1 MIERAAPHTVYYHAL
16 YQPPPSIKY
25 LFTMFN
31 IDSIAN
37 KFRLSYF
44 IFALLLCGAFVSI
57 FLYAES
63 RIEQELVKGRL
74 LQQLDISQEKYGDR
88 SIYTADPGI
97 KIYRYDSAPTNL
109 QTTAT
114 ATVQEK
120 SVTIDGESGKTHGNL
135 HFFAY
140 QQGNQTYILTYLEGV
155 EMVMSHYPVL
165 EIFENLEDI
174 FADTL
179 RVAVILS
186 LLIAAIFSHLSSK
199 QIIKPLLDLKKAVET
214 DHSNLTELTHLPSE
228 VGVLARAIDEKN
240 HKLEQYLKREQLFT
254 GDVSHELR
262 TPLTII
268 MGAFEVLASQ
278 LPADSHLNEF
288 TNRIGTTARETS
300 EIITALLLL
309 SRAPEKLDAPQTSIN
324 SIALAEVQRLTYL
337 LRYKT
342 VTCQIVA
349 EQEYSAYVRP
359 ELLKM
364 ALGNLIKNAFQYTDD
379 GEVTI
384 TIDDEKIMVTD
395 TGLGIPEAMMPLLY
409 ERFERLTHDYQDE
422 GTGKALSPEN
432 DINHKA
438 EGSGLGLSIVQ
449 RIMSHMGWQ
458 LTHQANPSGGSTFI
472 IYYK

>member
-1 MIERAAPHTVYYHAL
+1 
-16 YQPPPSIKY
+16 
-25 LFTMFN
+25 MFN

-44 IFALLLCGAFVSI
+44 IFALLLCAAFVSI

-63 RIEQELVKGRL
+63 RIEQELVKARL
-74 LQQLDISQEKYGDR
+74 LQQLELSQKEYGDQP
-88 SIYTADPGI
+88 IYTADPGI
-97 KIYRYDSAPTNL
+97 KIYRYDNAPASL
-109 QTTAT
+109 QTVANE
-114 ATVQEK
+114 TVQET
-120 SVTIDGESGKTHGNL
+120 SVTINDESGKTRANL

-140 QQGNQTYILTYLEGV
+140 QQDGQAYILTYLEGV
-155 EMVMSHYPVL
+155 EMVMKHYPVL

-179 RVAVILS
+179 KVAVILS

-199 QIIKPLLDLKKAVET
+199 QIIKPLLDLKQAVET
-214 DHSNLTELTHLPSE
+214 DHKNLTELTHMPSE

-268 MGAFEVLASQ
+268 MGASEVLASQ
-278 LPADSHLNEF
+278 LEADSHLNEF
-288 TNRIGTTARETS
+288 TNRISNTAKETS

-309 SRAPEKLDAPQTSIN
+309 SRAPEKLDTPQTSIN
-324 SIALAEVQRLTYL
+324 STALAEVQRLKYL

-342 VTCQIVA
+342 VTCQVVA

-379 GEVTI
+379 GEVI
-384 TIDDEKIMVTD
+384 VTIDDEKITVTD
-395 TGLGIPEAMMPLLY
+395 TGLGIPEVMMPLLY

-422 GTGKALSPEN
+422 GTGTALSPEH
-432 DINHKA
+432 DINHKV

-458 LTHQANPSGGSTFI
+458 LTHQANHSGGSTFS

>member
-1 MIERAAPHTVYYHAL
+1 
-16 YQPPPSIKY
+16 
-25 LFTMFN
+25 MFN

-63 RIEQELVKGRL
+63 RIEQDLVKARL
-74 LQQLDISQEKYGDR
+74 LQQLDLSQEKYGDQP
-88 SIYTADPGI
+88 IYTADPGI
-97 KIYRYDSAPTNL
+97 KIYRYDAAPANLQAIATDTVKETAITIHKGESQTRTNL
-109 QTTAT
+109 
-114 ATVQEK
+114 
-120 SVTIDGESGKTHGNL
+120 HL
-135 HFFAY
+135 FAY
-140 QQGNQTYILTYLEGV
+140 QQGDQAYILTYLENN
-155 EMVMSHYPVL
+155 EIVMKNYPVL
-165 EIFENLEDI
+165 AIFEHLEDI

-179 RVAVILS
+179 RVAVVLS
-186 LLIAAIFSHLSSK
+186 LLIAAIFSQLSAK
-199 QIIKPLLDLKKAVET
+199 QIIKPLLDLKQAVET
-214 DHSNLTELTHLPSE
+214 DHKNLTELTHLPSE

-268 MGAFEVLASQ
+268 MGASEVLASQ
-278 LPADSHLNEF
+278 LAADSHLNEF
-288 TNRIGTTARETS
+288 TNRISNTAKETS

-324 SIALAEVQRLTYL
+324 SIAVAEVQRLNYL

-342 VTCQIVA
+342 VTCQVIA

-379 GEVTI
+379 GEVI
-384 TIDDEKIMVTD
+384 VTIDDQKITVTD
-395 TGLGIPEAMMPLLY
+395 TGLGIPEVMMPLLY
-409 ERFERLTHDYQDE
+409 ERFERLTHEYRDE
-422 GTGKALSPEN
+422 GTGTTLSPEH
-432 DINHKA
+432 DINHKV

-458 LTHQANPSGGSTFI
+458 LTHQANSSGGSTFS